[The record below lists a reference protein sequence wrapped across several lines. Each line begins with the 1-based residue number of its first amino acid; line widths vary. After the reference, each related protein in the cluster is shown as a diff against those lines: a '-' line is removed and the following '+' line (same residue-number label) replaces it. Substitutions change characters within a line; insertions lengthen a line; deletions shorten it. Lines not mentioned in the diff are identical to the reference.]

1 MTKYYS
7 KTTNGFYD
15 SEINEIRPSD
25 CVEIT
30 DAQWISLLEN
40 QANKQIITFDA
51 NGNPI
56 NASIPSPTTEELAA
70 QEAQATA
77 KQSALAKLAALGLT
91 EDEVKALIG

>member
-15 SEINEIRPSD
+15 LEINEIRPSD

-30 DAQWISLLEN
+30 DAQWIFLLEN

-56 NASIPSPTTEELAA
+56 NASIPSPTNEELAA
-70 QEAQATA
+70 EQAQATA
-77 KQSALAKLAALGLT
+77 KASALAKLTALGLT
-91 EDEVKALIG
+91 QAEVTALIG